1 MQLIFGWKY
10 EKSEKS
16 FDIALRI
23 NVWVYVSLLSLF
35 YEYSLLY
42 RVMKKKF
49 YFFVYLCFE
58 LNSIVLGNEKVI
70 FF

>member
-42 RVMKKKF
+42 RVM
-49 YFFVYLCFE
+49 
-58 LNSIVLGNEKVI
+58 I
-70 FF
+70 